1 AIADDPCPPD
11 VIGINHYLTSDRF
24 LDHRSQLYPPR
35 THGGNGSQAYADVE
49 AVRVLDPGPPGI
61 AGAIEEAWERYHRP
75 LALTEVHNGCS
86 REEQL
91 RWLVQAWSA
100 AQAARRRGIEIV
112 AVTPWALF
120 GNQGWDTLLTG
131 WGRYEPGAFDIRSD
145 PPRPTALAGLVA
157 TLASQG
163 AAPPLARGRGW
174 WERDIRLQY
183 APVRGPVPV
192 APKTS
197 PGTADDPPILITGAT
212 GTLGQAMAAACLHR
226 GIPYRLTDRLEL
238 DMLDDGSVTEVLHRI
253 RPWAV
258 IDCCGWVRV
267 DEAEEQ
273 VEECLAINAEGAARL
288 AGACHS

>member
-1 AIADDPCPPD
+1 FSRDCSSDVCSSDLPHVRDEALFWRAVLNQVDATRLAMLEIRQITPGARLIQTEDLGRTFATAPLAGQAAFDNARRWITWDLLAGQVVPGHDLWDYLCRQGLEQRLRVIADDPCPPD

-24 LDHRSQLYPPR
+24 LDHRPQLYPPR

-91 RWLVQAWSA
+91 RWLAQAWSA
-100 AQAARRRGIEIV
+100 AQAARRRGMEIV

-131 WGRYEPGAFDIRSD
+131 GGRYEPGAFDIRSD

-163 AAPPLARGRGW
+163 PAPPLARGRGW
-174 WERDIRLQY
+174 W
-183 APVRGPVPV
+183 
-192 APKTS
+192 
-197 PGTADDPPILITGAT
+197 
-212 GTLGQAMAAACLHR
+212 
-226 GIPYRLTDRLEL
+226 
-238 DMLDDGSVTEVLHRI
+238 
-253 RPWAV
+253 
-258 IDCCGWVRV
+258 
-267 DEAEEQ
+267 
-273 VEECLAINAEGAARL
+273 
-288 AGACHS
+288 